1 MTEVSAEAQVGG
13 FFQVGVVDSL
23 GRNLIP
29 IVLVAEGQ
37 RRTLGGSL
45 APTQADAVAAAAAAL
60 DSLGELSGRIATCS
74 NLDKARPL
82 VAERQAAVA
91 AAERLLE
98 DAITDQLHTCD
109 RLRMSLADLVQQ
121 RRGAEELIARIGIQE
136 RLHSATDV
144 KAALSNFRRYFETRP
159 RARGAGP
166 LIGPVLTEVVQD
178 LRQLSLDDAGMYRSM
193 LCGEEV
199 DPADCESRL
208 RTRQALLL
216 ELHARLDA
224 AEDAAYVLGSSVLQW
239 LQEQEQQRQHEVR
252 VAEEL
257 HKALQAKQEL
267 LKRSVEDEQKAKTG
281 LSELRALK
289 KDQIKLQTRLNAA
302 RNDLSEALALDELS
316 DEADA
321 DAGDQPRGNDTPG
334 RPSISSMHAAVE
346 AIEREHSSIDRQHQ
360 QLVASLRELVQTVP
374 QLRLNSLIASVPSGH
389 RVGKDRTACALRVSR
404 RIDSDYSEVA
414 EAWIPVTQRAVF
426 TARYRG
432 EQVLLKAFAA
442 GGDAEADIERELIV
456 SQLRHPNIVE
466 VEAVFFDPARCATYI
481 QMAACPCGSFRQ
493 WALTGTAREPWKI
506 QSAGA
511 QVLHALSYLHSAG
524 IVHRALSPDGVLMHS
539 ETGVRLTDFCWARGV
554 DAAAG
559 GVRDCTANP
568 YAPPEIQESESVPD
582 ADASEDM
589 WAFGALMFEAHWGT
603 IPFLLPKADN
613 VEVTGYPNARLVA
626 LLGLCLSR
634 SPSARP
640 SATDALVSS
649 YFTVS
654 LVHDLQE
661 GREVSSS
668 AKRIEAFYAFL
679 EATRALE
686 DTSSVKEITV
696 DRSGVAD
703 FLLEHCGPSWI
714 KRSFRVCFMGE
725 VGADAA
731 GLTTELFRL
740 FFLQVA
746 SDESSAPLFVRG
758 SGGTYLPRRRDSDEH
773 DFSRLERLRAFGHV
787 LAKCLLDGRS
797 CPMRLAPSFLKV
809 LLDQHATLTLR
820 DLECFDP
827 GIARQLQRLL
837 VTRGYSELLDCTF
850 EDLLPAGEER
860 RVDETNKQGALLDR
874 SMVRR
879 WSVLLTF

>member
-1 MTEVSAEAQVGG
+1 
-13 FFQVGVVDSL
+13 
-23 GRNLIP
+23 
-29 IVLVAEGQ
+29 
-37 RRTLGGSL
+37 
-45 APTQADAVAAAAAAL
+45 
-60 DSLGELSGRIATCS
+60 
-74 NLDKARPL
+74 
-82 VAERQAAVA
+82 
-91 AAERLLE
+91 
-98 DAITDQLHTCD
+98 
-109 RLRMSLADLVQQ
+109 
-121 RRGAEELIARIGIQE
+121 
-136 RLHSATDV
+136 
-144 KAALSNFRRYFETRP
+144 
-159 RARGAGP
+159 
-166 LIGPVLTEVVQD
+166 
-178 LRQLSLDDAGMYRSM
+178 
-193 LCGEEV
+193 
-199 DPADCESRL
+199 
-208 RTRQALLL
+208 
-216 ELHARLDA
+216 
-224 AEDAAYVLGSSVLQW
+224 
-239 LQEQEQQRQHEVR
+239 
-252 VAEEL
+252 
-257 HKALQAKQEL
+257 
-267 LKRSVEDEQKAKTG
+267 
-281 LSELRALK
+281 
-289 KDQIKLQTRLNAA
+289 
-302 RNDLSEALALDELS
+302 
-316 DEADA
+316 
-321 DAGDQPRGNDTPG
+321 
-334 RPSISSMHAAVE
+334 
-346 AIEREHSSIDRQHQ
+346 
-360 QLVASLRELVQTVP
+360 
-374 QLRLNSLIASVPSGH
+374 
-389 RVGKDRTACALRVSR
+389 
-404 RIDSDYSEVA
+404 
-414 EAWIPVTQRAVF
+414 
-426 TARYRG
+426 
-432 EQVLLKAFAA
+432 
-442 GGDAEADIERELIV
+442 
-456 SQLRHPNIVE
+456 
-466 VEAVFFDPARCATYI
+466 
-481 QMAACPCGSFRQ
+481 
-493 WALTGTAREPWKI
+493 
-506 QSAGA
+506 
-511 QVLHALSYLHSAG
+511 
-524 IVHRALSPDGVLMHS
+524 MHS

-714 KRSFRVCFMGE
+714 KRSFRVCFIGE